1 MFGIFAYF
9 FFKFVHLFTEF
20 FWMISQSVPHIL
32 LFEKK
37 NYFCPFLPL
46 YSLSFYCFCF
56 SMFRWIVAT
65 CSIHLEVVPSF
76 TEFFFRA
83 FFPFSFVQSQFRCR
97 SNGRL
102 LLGPLFISFFFNHYF
117 FLMVVSE
124 TAGAPKKTKRRKKND
139 DENRRKKNNKQPR
152 TPRPTAFIS
161 HGRRLSLVLFGS
173 RWFSLVLVGPRWR
186 SLVLSLSLYS

>member
-1 MFGIFAYF
+1 MPIFASIF
-9 FFKFVHLFTEF
+9 FV
-20 FWMISQSVPHIL
+20 IL
-32 LFEKK
+32 LFLFLDVSLNCCNLFDSLGGRTEF
-37 NYFCPFLPL
+37 YRVFFPGFLP
-46 YSLSFYCFCF
+46 
-56 SMFRWIVAT
+56 I
-65 CSIHLEVVPSF
+65 
-76 TEFFFRA
+76 FFRSIPISLPIKRPPVA
-83 FFPFSFVQSQFRCR
+83 GATFY
-97 SNGRL
+97 
-102 LLGPLFISFFFNHYF
+102 FIFFNHYF

-186 SLVLSLSLYS
+186 SLVLSLSLSLYS